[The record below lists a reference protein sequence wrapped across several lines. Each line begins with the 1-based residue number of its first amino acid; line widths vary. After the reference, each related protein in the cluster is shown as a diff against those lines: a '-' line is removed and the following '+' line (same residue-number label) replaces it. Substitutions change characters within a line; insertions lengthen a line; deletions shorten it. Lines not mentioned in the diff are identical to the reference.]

1 MFLYLYRQSVEMV
14 DFSNLVSSVVTKTGM
29 RVVWAWIPERF
40 ALFSPIRLFNT
51 EEHGRSLY
59 SYVTFLDSFL
69 IPLGKCLL
77 VRQQNC
83 CHFLGID
90 DRNSSFSLSLNAF
103 ANEISMLITAKL
115 NLPIY
120 SCNRRLSVFTVNG
133 FVLTVYVLVWSPQ
146 IALNGKPLC

>member
-14 DFSNLVSSVVTKTGM
+14 DFSNLVSGVVTKTGM

-59 SYVTFLDSFL
+59 SYVTFLESFL

-77 VRQQNC
+77 VRQ
-83 CHFLGID
+83 
-90 DRNSSFSLSLNAF
+90 
-103 ANEISMLITAKL
+103 
-115 NLPIY
+115 
-120 SCNRRLSVFTVNG
+120 
-133 FVLTVYVLVWSPQ
+133 
-146 IALNGKPLC
+146 

>member
-40 ALFSPIRLFNT
+40 ALFSPIRLFNR

-69 IPLGKCLL
+69 IPLGMCLL
-77 VRQQNC
+77 VRQRHY
-83 CHFLGID
+83 CHCLGVN
-90 DRNSSFSLSLNAF
+90 DRNVSFSLSLNVF
-103 ANEISMLITAKL
+103 ANEI
-115 NLPIY
+115 
-120 SCNRRLSVFTVNG
+120 R
-133 FVLTVYVLVWSPQ
+133 PQ
-146 IALNGKPLC
+146 HADYC